1 MEKICFP
8 HHTQGEFASLKE
20 AVQKLKKMEYG
31 WSWFTLAEIVQYNIC
46 YRDYL
51 REFGIKSLADRLIGE
66 SAELKDDKA
75 ALDYLYEWRQEEQH
89 IADYDIQCYNI
100 KDDITIL
107 GHTFHGLKDIIG
119 HRGIIGKEFFSG
131 FECFTPEKTEK
142 YPDIHIGEIY
152 QNYPIFDSYDLSD
165 DRTYQN
171 YIFRNKA
178 ISEEDMRVAFQIPH
192 ESNFR
197 MVHENIPQELLP
209 ILYYSGDGKYML
221 LATSKKMI
229 GS

>member
-20 AVQKLKKMEYG
+20 AVHKLKKMEYG
-31 WSWFTLAEIVQYNIC
+31 WSSFTLAEIVRYNIC
-46 YRDYL
+46 YRDHL
-51 REFGIKSLADRLIGE
+51 RQFGIKSLADRLIGE
-66 SAELKDDKA
+66 SVELKDDKA
-75 ALDYLYEWRQEEQH
+75 ALNYLYEWWQREQYV
-89 IADYDIQCYNI
+89 AAYDIQCYNVENE
-100 KDDITIL
+100 ITVFD
-107 GHTFHGLKDIIG
+107 HTFHGLKDIVR

-131 FECFTPEKTEK
+131 FECFIPEKTDEC
-142 YPDIHIGEIY
+142 PDIHIGEIY

-178 ISEEDMRVAFQIPH
+178 ISEDDMRETFRIPYA
-192 ESNFR
+192 SNFC
-197 MVHENIPQELLP
+197 MVHENIPQEQLP

-221 LATSKKMI
+221 LATSKK
-229 GS
+229 